1 MPSVGEI
8 FTISGVAVSAG
19 VDVAS
24 GVGVAGIC
32 VGVAD
37 SASVAVDGGGVAVL
51 WQAVRRMMERRS
63 GMIFFM

>member
-1 MPSVGEI
+1 ML
-8 FTISGVAVSAG
+8 SGVAIGAG

-24 GVGVAGIC
+24 VVDVAGIC
-32 VGVAD
+32 VDVAD

-51 WQAVRRMMERRS
+51 WQAVRKMMERKS